1 MEKSYIVIYN
11 TSVNR
16 LEEDLKN
23 NNITRY
29 IILNNTIASIYVDD
43 SFDEAIL
50 NNIDSITW
58 VERSAVM
65 SSLIELTN
73 NLSNGETV
81 RTAAG
86 TEYI

>member
-29 IILNNTIASIYVDD
+29 IILNNTIAAIYVDD
-43 SFDEAIL
+43 SFDEKIL
-50 NNIDSITW
+50 NRIDSITW
-58 VERSAVM
+58 VERSPGWRR
-65 SSLIELTN
+65 SYYCNNRLWNKLLT
-73 NLSNGETV
+73 SRFYKV
-81 RTAAG
+81 R
-86 TEYI
+86 

>member
-65 SSLIELTN
+65 SSLIELDRKSTRLN
-73 NLSNGETV
+73 SSHT
-81 RTAAG
+81 
-86 TEYI
+86 